1 MRVVVVGGTGN
12 VGTSVLASLAADPSI
27 EEVVAVARRPARL
40 EDGRTTF
47 VSADVTRDELT
58 PIFRGASAVVH
69 LAWLI
74 QPSRK
79 QSLLH
84 DVNVAGS
91 ARVAR
96 AVLEAHVPV
105 FVCASSVGAYSPG
118 PKDRTVDESW
128 ETNGIAS
135 SLYSRQ
141 KVAVERQLD
150 QLERDA
156 PALRVVRMRPALI
169 FKREAGSQIHALF
182 AGRLV
187 PRRLVDP
194 RLIPFV
200 PDVRGLRFQVVHSDD
215 VGDAYRRAVT
225 ADVRGA
231 FNLAADPPI
240 GPAELAELLHARRL
254 RLSPRLLRAGA
265 AVTYALRLQPTEPG
279 WVDMGLGVPLLDTT
293 RAATELGWRPQHTAT
308 DTLRDLFDG
317 IRAGASATT
326 PPLAR

>member
-1 MRVVVVGGTGN
+1 MRVVVVGATGN
-12 VGTSVLASLAADPSI
+12 VGTSVLASLASDASI
-27 EEVVAVARRPARL
+27 DEIVAVARRPARL
-40 EDGRTTF
+40 EDARTTF

-58 PIFRGASAVVH
+58 PIFEGASAVVH

-74 QPSRK
+74 QPSRQ

-84 DVNVAGS
+84 DVNVTGS
-91 ARVAR
+91 ERVAR
-96 AVLEAHVPV
+96 AVVEAKVPAL
-105 FVCASSVGAYSPG
+105 VCASSVGAYSPG
-118 PKDRTVDESW
+118 PKDRAVDESW

-150 QLERDA
+150 QLEREA
-156 PALRVVRMRPALI
+156 PQLRVVRMRPALI
-169 FKREAGSQIHALF
+169 FKREAGNQIRALF
-182 AGRLV
+182 AGRLL
-187 PRRLVDP
+187 PRRFVDP

-240 GPAELAELLHARRL
+240 GPPELAELLHARRL

-265 AVTYALRLQPTEPG
+265 AITYALRLQPTEPG
-279 WVDMGLGVPLLDTT
+279 WVDMGLGAPLLDTA
-293 RAATELGWRPQHTAT
+293 RAATELGWHPQHSAT
-308 DTLRDLFDG
+308 DTLRELLDG
-317 IRAGASATT
+317 IRTGASATT